1 MLFSALRHRAFCD
14 ELLGGIL
21 RRRRF
26 AGEGG
31 ELLASHTRAFRQVWG
46 ADRPVLEP
54 SAAKVDQDNTTVFFG
69 DRFALKFLRKI
80 EEGPHPEE
88 EIGALL
94 TQEGFPNVPPL
105 AGSLEYRGRERANAM
120 VAAVLSGFVRAGHAM
135 PGSTPSI
142 IWALFFE
149 HAMAR
154 GRGRS
159 AGRASQ
165 ADELAHELIGTYLE
179 TVRLLGVRTAELHV
193 ALASRAERP
202 GLRAG
207 TLHGFL
213 PAGPVSRHAGTPEP
227 RHRCTASQR
236 WSSCPMRLRAD
247 AAAVLRTAGGD
258 PGEAYRVPARR
269 APHGGPHP
277 HSRRF
282 PPGAGAVSPARTS

>member
-31 ELLASHTRAFRQVWG
+31 ELVAAHTRAFRQVWG

-54 SAAKVDQDNTTVFFG
+54 SVAKVDQDNTTVFFG

-105 AGSLEYRGRERANAM
+105 AGTMEYRGAAGEQM
-120 VAAVLSGFVRAGHAM
+120 VAALLRGFVRQGM
-135 PGSTPSI
+135 PSLAVHHQSSG
-142 IWALFFE
+142 LFFE

-154 GRGRS
+154 G
-159 AGRASQ
+159 A
-165 ADELAHELIGTYLE
+165 
-179 TVRLLGVRTAELHV
+179 
-193 ALASRAERP
+193 
-202 GLRAG
+202 
-207 TLHGFL
+207 
-213 PAGPVSRHAGTPEP
+213 AGPPQGCRKTN
-227 RHRCTASQR
+227 
-236 WSSCPMRLRAD
+236 W
-247 AAAVLRTAGGD
+247 
-258 PGEAYRVPARR
+258 RR
-269 APHGGPHP
+269 N
-277 HSRRF
+277 
-282 PPGAGAVSPARTS
+282 